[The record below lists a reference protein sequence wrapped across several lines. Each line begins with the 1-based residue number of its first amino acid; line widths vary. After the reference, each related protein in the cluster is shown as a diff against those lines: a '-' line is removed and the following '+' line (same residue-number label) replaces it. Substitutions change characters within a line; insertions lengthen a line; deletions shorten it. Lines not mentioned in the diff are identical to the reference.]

1 MIDKSSYPRM
11 RSSQSRAWQRDNAA
25 RAMDKSRGRTIR
37 RHFIEERRRHIA
49 AVLAAKKTASQDGGE
64 K

>member
-1 MIDKSSYPRM
+1 
-11 RSSQSRAWQRDNAA
+11 
-25 RAMDKSRGRTIR
+25 MDKSRGRTIR

-49 AVLAAKKTASQDGGE
+49 VVLAAKKTASQDGGE

>member
-1 MIDKSSYPRM
+1 MMIDKSSYPRM
-11 RSSQSRAWQRDNAA
+11 RSSQSRAGQRDNAA

-49 AVLAAKKTASQDGGE
+49 AALME
-64 K
+64 KRSDEEKE